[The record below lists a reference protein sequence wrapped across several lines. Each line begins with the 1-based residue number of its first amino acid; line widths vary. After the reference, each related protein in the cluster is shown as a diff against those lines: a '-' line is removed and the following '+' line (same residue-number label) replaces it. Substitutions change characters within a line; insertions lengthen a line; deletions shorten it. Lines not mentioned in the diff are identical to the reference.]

1 MALGVPRAVSRR
13 LIAALAASGRARA
26 PAGFAEPVQHPM
38 AIRNPCVVPVRIVL
52 TAWGFVQFA
61 VQVLWLG
68 KWQMPRLMRRG
79 TNEPEARSQA
89 LFAAH
94 RHVVVYLKTLSLL
107 RLVRFHVEGTPHRE
121 PCVVV
126 ANHPSLLDF
135 IVFLKDLPNTV
146 CLYKSQSL
154 KNPVLSSFLQVGG
167 YIAGMDGTA
176 GASKRII
183 ADCCERLA
191 QGHHVAVFPEATRS
205 ESATAVRKF
214 RTTAFHAVVK
224 AQSALQPV
232 AIYCRP
238 LFLGKNQ
245 KWLAFCRATNHLTIR
260 YLPAIHLHD
269 LAEEKR
275 NASGLAEAARDRICA
290 AIDELA
296 RAGCR

>member
-1 MALGVPRAVSRR
+1 MTIKR
-13 LIAALAASGRARA
+13 L
-26 PAGFAEPVQHPM
+26 F
-38 AIRNPCVVPVRIVL
+38 VVPVRIVL
-52 TAWGFVQFA
+52 TAYGFTQFA

-79 TNEPEARSQA
+79 ESRSEARRTA

-107 RLVRFHVEGTPHRE
+107 QLVKFRVEGTPHHE

-146 CLYKSQSL
+146 CLYKAQSL
-154 KNPVLSSFLQVGG
+154 KNPVLSSFLQVAG
-167 YIAGMDGTA
+167 YIEGMDGTP
-176 GASKRII
+176 GASKRIM

-191 QGHHVAVFPEATRS
+191 EGHHVAFFPEGTRS

-214 RTTAFHAVVK
+214 RTTAFHAAVK

-245 KWLAFCRATNHLTIR
+245 KWQAFCRTTNHMNIR
-260 YLPAIHLHD
+260 YLPVIQLHD
-269 LAEEKR
+269 LPEGKR
-275 NASGLAEAARDRICA
+275 NAAGLAEAARNSICSA
-290 AIDELA
+290 LDEMA
-296 RAGCR
+296 RSSPG

>member
-1 MALGVPRAVSRR
+1 MCLAHETVGQTSQKKRR
-13 LIAALAASGRARA
+13 MTIKNFL
-26 PAGFAEPVQHPM
+26 
-38 AIRNPCVVPVRIVL
+38 VVPVRIVL
-52 TAWGFVQFA
+52 TAYGFTQFA

-68 KWQMPRLMRRG
+68 NWQMPRIMRRG
-79 TNEPEARSQA
+79 GNSAQARGKA

-107 RLVRFHVEGTPHRE
+107 QLVKFHLEGAPHAE

-154 KNPVLSSFLQVGG
+154 DNPVLASFLQVAG
-167 YIAGMDGTA
+167 YIEGMDGTA
-176 GASKRII
+176 SASKRII
-183 ADCCERLA
+183 AGCCERLA
-191 QGHHVAVFPEATRS
+191 EGHHVAFFPEGTRS
-205 ESATAVRKF
+205 ESATSVRKF

-224 AQSALQPV
+224 AQSVLQPV

-245 KWLAFCRATNHLTIR
+245 GWLSFCRATNHMTVR
-260 YLPAIHLHD
+260 YLPVLRLED
-269 LAEEKR
+269 LPEEKR
-275 NASGLAEAARDRICA
+275 NASGLAEAARNSICA
-290 AIDELA
+290 ALDEMA
-296 RAGCR
+296 RADTH